1 MTRRNGTLVC
11 ALVGA
16 MLVAVAAQAQAQ
28 RGGGGRGGMGM
39 MGGGPAG
46 MLMLLRVQ
54 DVQDDLQLTAD
65 QKDKLQE
72 MGQGGRGMMQGMQD
86 LSPEERRTKMA
97 EMQEKT
103 KKQLADILK
112 PAQVKRLDEIS
123 LQFAEA
129 MGGTIAVIR
138 NPELAKTLAITAAQE
153 EKIKA
158 LEETLAAKRTEM
170 FQGMRDL
177 SQDERTAK
185 QAEMQKEVKK
195 VSDQVLEI
203 LTPQQ
208 RETLVKAKGKKLDVD
223 FSTIM
228 PRGGGRGRRG
238 GNG

>member
-1 MTRRNGTLVC
+1 
-11 ALVGA
+11 
-16 MLVAVAAQAQAQ
+16 
-28 RGGGGRGGMGM
+28 M

-97 EMQEKT
+97 EAQEKT

-112 PAQVKRLDEIS
+112 PAQLKRLDEIS
-123 LQFAEA
+123 LQFADA
-129 MGGTIAVIR
+129 TGGTIAVIR
-138 NPELAKTLAITAAQE
+138 NPELAKTLAITSAQE

-158 LEETLAAKRTEM
+158 IDEPLAAKRREM
-170 FQGMRDL
+170 MQGMRDL
-177 SQDERTAK
+177 SQEEQTAK
-185 QAEMQKEVKK
+185 RGEMQKATKEASEK
-195 VSDQVLEI
+195 VAQI

-208 RETLVKAKGKKLDVD
+208 RETIEKAKGKKLNFD
-223 FSTIM
+223 FSTLGQGG
-228 PRGGGRGRRG
+228 RGGRGGRRG
-238 GNG
+238 GGG